1 MNKPNLIYTIKN
13 EMIYINEFE
22 YFLFERQH
30 VDGVIDRVEQDKN
43 DSIENE
49 GYFEQDINYDEY
61 KKS

>member
-1 MNKPNLIYTIKN
+1 
-13 EMIYINEFE
+13 MIYINEFE